1 MTAASEP
8 SRGHVPSPGHAVP
21 PANPPMRNGADGA
34 SAERTRLAWRRTALT
49 TTAVALLTVR
59 VAVRGGYTPLAGL
72 GIAAAVFAWLA
83 QLALTQ
89 RRIRAMDTP
98 RPGNI
103 GRTLPAF
110 TLVIV
115 SLVVLGIVLT
125 AV

>member
-1 MTAASEP
+1 VTDP
-8 SRGHVPSPGHAVP
+8 DKRSPGHAVP

-59 VAVRGGYTPLAGL
+59 VAVRHGYGPLAIV
-72 GIAAAVFAWLA
+72 GIAAAAIGWLA
-83 QLALTQ
+83 QLVVAQ
-89 RRIRAMDTP
+89 HRIKAMDTP

-110 TLVIV
+110 AAVIMGF
-115 SLVVLGIVLT
+115 VVLSIVLT
-125 AV
+125 TA